1 MKARLYTGAMP
12 SYFSRFFYSASLLA
26 AMVSSAQAGSFSSIY
41 AFGDSLSDAGN
52 AFLATGIPA
61 APYSNGRFTN
71 GNVWVQDLAANL
83 GLPAVTPS
91 LAGGTDFAVGGAQS
105 GTTPFYTAALGD
117 LPSQL
122 AAFQLANP
130 GGANTNGLYTIWIG
144 SNDLRAILATNPTP
158 AQAAVDVAAV
168 AANVDKAINFL
179 AADGAKNFLILTVPD
194 LGKSPAA
201 IATGPLGV
209 AAASALSF
217 TYDNLLVNGGS
228 GIPSLGSLASA
239 DGVKLSVL
247 DTFSLIDGIVAQ
259 PAKFGFTDVTD
270 QCLVGAVNY
279 AGGTPC
285 ANPSQYLFW
294 DQLHPT
300 AAGAS
305 IVASFAQQAIP
316 EPATVTMIGVGVLAG
331 IVVRRRSRVA

>member
-1 MKARLYTGAMP
+1 MP
-12 SYFSRFFYSASLLA
+12 SYFSRIFFSASLLA
-26 AMVSSAQAGSFSSIY
+26 AMGSSVQAASFSSIY
-41 AFGDSLSDAGN
+41 AFGDSLSDTGN

-83 GLPAVTPS
+83 GLPALTPS
-91 LAGGTDFAVGGAQS
+91 LAGGSTGTDFAVGGAQS
-105 GTTPFYTAALGD
+105 GTTPFYTAVLGD

-130 GGANTNGLYTIWIG
+130 SGANANGLYTIWIG

-158 AQAAVDVAAV
+158 AQAAADVAAV

-194 LGKSPAA
+194 LGKAPAA

-228 GIPSLGSLASA
+228 GIPSLGSLATA

-279 AGGTPC
+279 SGGTAC
-285 ANPSQYLFW
+285 ANPNQYLFW

-305 IVASFAQQAIP
+305 IVATFAQQAIP
-316 EPATVTMIGVGVLAG
+316 EPATVTMIGVGVLAA
-331 IVVRRRSRVA
+331 ILVRRRSRAA